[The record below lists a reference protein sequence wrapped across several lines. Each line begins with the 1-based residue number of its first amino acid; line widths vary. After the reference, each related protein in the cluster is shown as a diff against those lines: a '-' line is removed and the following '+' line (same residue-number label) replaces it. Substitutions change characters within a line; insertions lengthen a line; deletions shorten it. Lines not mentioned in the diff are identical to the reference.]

1 MAYRLAKPHFDYRC
15 LVRLLYN
22 PRPKENEELIKNRIL
37 IVFVVCAMLV
47 AGACSKAANTNT
59 NSNTAN
65 KNTAAP
71 SPSPAASASARS
83 QTDAVTGEGKQDFTV
98 HNQTGVIID
107 KLFVSPNDKDD
118 WQEDILG
125 KDTLPNGESLD
136 IVFNPKEKAAK
147 WDLKIEDSEGN
158 SIEWHDLNLME
169 ISEVTLHYDGKN
181 GTAEVK

>member
-1 MAYRLAKPHFDYRC
+1 M
-15 LVRLLYN
+15 
-22 PRPKENEELIKNRIL
+22 IKSRIL
-37 IVFVVCAMLV
+37 IAFVVCATFV
-47 AGACSKAANTNT
+47 AGACSKAENTNT

-65 KNTAAP
+65 KNSATASP
-71 SPSPAASASARS
+71 SPSARPSANPQA
-83 QTDAVTGEGKQDFTV
+83 DATTGEGKQDFTV
-98 HNQTGVIID
+98 HNKTGVIIN
-107 KLFVSPNDKDD
+107 KLFVAPSDTDD

-125 KDTLPNGESLD
+125 KDTLPNGESLE
-136 IVFNPKEKAAK
+136 IVFSPKEKAAK